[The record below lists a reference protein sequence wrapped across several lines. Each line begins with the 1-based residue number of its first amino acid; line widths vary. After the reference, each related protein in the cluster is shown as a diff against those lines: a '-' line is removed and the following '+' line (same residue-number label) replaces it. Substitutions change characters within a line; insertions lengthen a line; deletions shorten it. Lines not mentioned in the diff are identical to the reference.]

1 MLYRGEIIIKL
12 NIIFQAILI
21 IRYIFNM
28 RFLFEIKK
36 GGLISIVNLIGSI
49 EIINYKC
56 LNYSRMIKDPSWMD
70 N

>member
-28 RFLFEIKK
+28 RFFFDDEIKK
-36 GGLISIVNLIGSI
+36 RGINI
-49 EIINYKC
+49 ECEFNWF
-56 LNYSRMIKDPSWMD
+56 N
-70 N
+70 